1 MKKFVFKALVTLD
14 LWLALVSATVFT
26 TLYMLNHVS
35 YLNELIIV
43 LTSVV
48 AFNLIVIF
56 ITGIFNIREVKG
68 IQNKDSKNY

>member
-1 MKKFVFKALVTLD
+1 MKKFVLKALVTLD

-56 ITGIFNIREVKG
+56 ITGIYNIREVKG